1 MSESPN
7 FGDTLSGGIQ
17 EVSALLP
24 LLGTEQCERHV
35 GTALDKGYLFAAAA
49 PLSIFGSLGIVKTA
63 FATLLA
69 TTTKPFYGGWWL
81 DDAGFDTKGSVSSMA
96 TLVKGTK
103 RYGAEVQLHRLMKEQ
118 HIDDPEMVAR
128 IEWFGWRRKHSTD
141 GASKKSMD
149 GTGLMKLPSL
159 SDLPWNASLV
169 LSSMV
174 LSLVGITPY
183 LYLIHDN
190 WGHALSWLYPVLRS
204 FGSLLCVV
212 SVQFALQIRIHGIT
226 TNSLLLMKARKRR
239 PLKLEE
245 AIKDRDALLE
255 LRLRALRE
263 ELRDELGRDPDPEKQ
278 VDREYL
284 TELQGVLEAHSLS
297 QDALIFLLQALLIA
311 GIAMIVVGYVGCFN
325 LVSRTEVT
333 NGPYVWFGM
342 EAGLA
347 VLRIAL
353 WGWNPSWDEGNT
365 GMTMQLALRS
375 KDLMPHTP
383 LIYSGFKPDSI
394 FILGTSTP
402 SNNADAG
409 QLVPDPPMS
418 LFPLITTPRLLSQLT
433 TPYKFAL
440 AWHKDE
446 KDSFIVESADDFFTV
461 ATLYVGPLPRL
472 EMEEL
477 NGILLYYS
485 IVPDVNGTC
494 DRKLLCMTVCR
505 NESKWA
511 SISVFIDGD
520 GSYTAFT
527 SHSRDVPG
535 TRTLR
540 VTLEDKAQLDSI
552 TIIDRQ
558 TLDFLTDHSL
568 QLFSRLCA
576 VNNPVNDQLALS
588 WNVTLPSSPH
598 PGDIGKAVPL
608 TQADKEYIGMRQMND
623 IKGDYTEQ
631 RGNLLLGVF
640 RTVQAAEWG
649 LILDSAVMEVYLCI
663 LEHRFVRPI
672 SPSPNHFRRLAL
684 EWIQGMEDRISLE
697 KATCHRR
704 WGNRPDQSALLFNY
718 ETSYDVLAQELRSLR
733 QASSDSIAL
742 RSWEETIAII
752 MDHPDQSPTLSEL
765 FDLPLLKS
773 LGYVRK
779 GLLPLFMMDG
789 QTDVPTP
796 AYNAM
801 VGFLRSSLYRLR
813 DAKRSSLGDRID
825 PYGPGSPEF
834 SPPYTQIRRYSEGA
848 SKLLALQIESVRF
861 LQIYSHSHVN
871 SDRFALDV
879 LRLLHSF
886 PPLLSL
892 TTVLPNNLLLTNETC
907 QLIVSI
913 LQRHRGI
920 IYLLFDGCTN
930 IDRTEIDEV
939 LAANRQNWQ
948 EVAQGRGVFTYTI
961 GCDLNPVNDGNY
973 NAALMYRHDMLL
985 TNRADVCAMIY
996 LPQPGKIVLNI
1007 SLKPLWNAIAF
1018 VAILTRPGS
1027 VGETGAIECDEG
1039 HTVRFNLVVS
1049 DSPEFEYMSVEGFP
1063 ELQTGIYELRVQLA
1077 NDRQYLFREL
1087 TIDFVPSLAGE
1098 ESDGNLHGICSGQ
1111 LAREQW

>member
-1 MSESPN
+1 MSGPPN

-35 GTALDKGYLFAAAA
+35 GTALDKGYLFAAAT

-103 RYGAEVQLHRLMKEQ
+103 QYGAEVQLHRLMKEQ
-118 HIDDPEMVAR
+118 HIDDPELVSC
-128 IEWFGWRRKHSTD
+128 IEWFGWRSSTD
-141 GASKKSMD
+141 GSSKKSID
-149 GTGLMKLPSL
+149 GTGSVKLPSF

-169 LSSMV
+169 LSSMG

-183 LYLIHDN
+183 LYLIRDN
-190 WGHALSWLYPVLRS
+190 WGHALSWLFPVLRS

-212 SVQFALQIRIHGIT
+212 SVQFALQIRIHSIT
-226 TNSLLLMKARKRR
+226 MNSLLLMKARKRY
-239 PLKLEE
+239 PLKIEE
-245 AIKDRDALLE
+245 AIEERDTLLE

-263 ELRDELGRDPDPEKQ
+263 EIRDELGRDADPEKK
-278 VDREYL
+278 VDRKHL
-284 TELQGVLEAHSLS
+284 AELQGVLEAHSLS
-297 QDALIFLLQALLIA
+297 QDALMFFLQTLLIA
-311 GIAMIVVGYVGCFN
+311 GMAMIVAGYVGCFN
-325 LVSRTEVT
+325 LVSRTEVK

-342 EAGLA
+342 ETGLA
-347 VLRIAL
+347 ILRIAL

-365 GMTMQLALRS
+365 GMTMKLALRS
-375 KDLMPHTP
+375 KDLTAHTP
-383 LIYSGFKPDSI
+383 LIFGGSEPVSTPV
-394 FILGTSTP
+394 LGTSTS
-402 SNNADAG
+402 SNNAD
-409 QLVPDPPMS
+409 QLVSDPPKS
-418 LFPLITTPRLLSQLT
+418 PFPLITTPRLLSQLT

-446 KDSFIVESADDFFTV
+446 KDSFIVENADDFF
-461 ATLYVGPLPRL
+461 ATAAPYIGPLPRL

-477 NGILLYYS
+477 KGILLYYS
-485 IVPDVNGTC
+485 IIPDVNATC
-494 DRKLLCMTVCR
+494 ERKLLCMTICR
-505 NESKWA
+505 TESKWA

-520 GSYTAFT
+520 SSYTVFT
-527 SHSRDVPG
+527 SHSQDVPG
-535 TRTLR
+535 TRALR
-540 VTLEDKAQLDSI
+540 VVLENKAQLESI

-558 TLDFLTDHSL
+558 TLDLLTDHSFR
-568 QLFSRLCA
+568 LFSRLCA
-576 VNNPVNDQLALS
+576 VDNPVNNQLALS

-598 PGDIGKAVPL
+598 PGIIGKAVPL
-608 TQADKEYIGMRQMND
+608 TKADKDYIRMRQMND
-623 IKGDYTEQ
+623 TKGDYTEQ

-640 RTVQAAEWG
+640 RTVQATEWG
-649 LILDSAVMEVYLCI
+649 LILESAVMEVYLCI

-684 EWIQGMEDRISLE
+684 EWIQGMEDRIALE

-704 WGNRPDQSALLFNY
+704 WGNRPDQSAALFNY
-718 ETSYDVLAQELRSLR
+718 ETTYDVLVQELRSLR
-733 QASSDSIAL
+733 QATSDSIAL
-742 RSWEETIAII
+742 RSWEKTIAII
-752 MDHPDQSPTLSEL
+752 MDHPKRSPAISEL
-765 FDLPLLKS
+765 FELPLLKS
-773 LGYVRK
+773 LGYARK
-779 GLLPLFMMDG
+779 GLLPLFTVDG
-789 QTDVPTP
+789 QADVPTP
-796 AYNAM
+796 VYHNM
-801 VGFLRSSLYRLR
+801 VGFLRSSLCRLR
-813 DAKRSSLGDRID
+813 DAKGSSLDDRID

-834 SPPYTQIRRYSEGA
+834 SPPYTQIRQYSEGT
-848 SKLLALQIESVRF
+848 SKSLSLQIESVRF

-871 SDRFALDV
+871 SNRFALDV
-879 LRLLHSF
+879 LHLLHSF

-892 TTVLPNNLLLTNETC
+892 TSVLPNNLLLNNETR

-920 IYLLFDGCTN
+920 IYLLFDGCTD
-930 IDRTEIDEV
+930 IDRTNVDQA
-939 LAANRQNWQ
+939 LAANRLNWK
-948 EVAQGRGVFTYTI
+948 EVARSGGVFTYTV

-996 LPQPGKIVLNI
+996 LPQPGKIVLHL

-1018 VAILTRPGS
+1018 VAILTRRSP
-1027 VGETGAIECDEG
+1027 VGETSASEHDDG
-1039 HTVRFNLVVS
+1039 HTLRFDLVVS
-1049 DSPEFEYMSVEGFP
+1049 DSPEFECVSVEGFP
-1063 ELQTGIYELRVQLA
+1063 ELQMGVYELRIQLG

-1087 TIDFVPSLAGE
+1087 TIDFVPS
-1098 ESDGNLHGICSGQ
+1098 
-1111 LAREQW
+1111 